1 MIALTHR
8 KIQASSKFMKP
19 TGFPRLSG
27 IALSLLALAGC
38 AVGPDYHAPAAPA
51 VALTPQP
58 LPDAARAGGADQN
71 FVSGADIAGDW
82 WTLYRSPPLNAL
94 IDAALAHNPT
104 LQAAQQTL
112 LEAEENYRAGLGVLV
127 PSVSASFQPS
137 RTRISSAELATEG
150 AGSSAANVT
159 IPPFTL
165 YDASVSLSY
174 SLDLFGGN
182 RRELEGLRA
191 QTDYERDELEAA
203 YLTLTANI
211 VTAAVLEASLRAQ
224 IAATQEVI
232 GAEQRDLTI
241 LQSQFT
247 DGGIA
252 KAQLLQQQA
261 TLAQSQATL
270 PPLQQQLAAARN
282 QLAAYVGAFPGQFHE
297 ADFTL
302 ADLHL
307 PQTIPVSLPASI
319 IAQRPDIQA
328 SAELLH
334 QATAEVGVTI
344 ANMLPN
350 ITLSADVGQEALTV
364 GSLFTPQNLLWTLA
378 GDVTQPLFEGGKLDA
393 QRKSAIAALHVA
405 GAQYQNTVITAFQNV
420 ADTLQALQYDAA
432 TENAADAA
440 AAAAQ
445 ASLVVAQ
452 SQYQLGG
459 EPLINVLNAQTTFQS
474 AKLAQV
480 KAIAARFSDTAA
492 LYQAL
497 GGGWWHRHDVT
508 VACCGLIP

>member
-1 MIALTHR
+1 
-8 KIQASSKFMKP
+8 MKP
-19 TGFPRLSG
+19 TGFQLSISG
-27 IALSLLALAGC
+27 VAAASLFALAGC
-38 AVGPDYHAPAAPA
+38 AVGPDYHPPAAPN
-51 VALTPQP
+51 VALTPAP
-58 LPDAARAGGADQN
+58 LPAAATAGGAPQN
-71 FVSGADIAGDW
+71 FVTGAAISGDW
-82 WTLYRSPPLNAL
+82 WALYQSPQLNAL

-112 LEAEENYRAGLGVLV
+112 LEAEENYRAGLGVLL

-137 RTRISSAELATEG
+137 RTRISSAELASQG
-150 AGSSAANVT
+150 AGSAAGNVT

-174 SLDLFGGN
+174 SLDVFGGS

-191 QTDYERDELEAA
+191 QTAYERDELEAA

-211 VTAAVLEASLRAQ
+211 VTSAVLEASLRAQ

-232 GAEQRDLTI
+232 GAERHDLSI
-241 LQSQFT
+241 LQLQFD
-247 DGGIA
+247 DGGVA
-252 KAQLLQQQA
+252 KSQLLQQQA
-261 TLAQSQATL
+261 TLAQSEATL
-270 PPLQQQLAAARN
+270 PPLESQLAAARN
-282 QLAAYVGAFPGQFHE
+282 QLAAYVGVFPGQFHE

-307 PQTIPVSLPASI
+307 PENIPVSLPASI

-364 GSLFTPQNLLWTLA
+364 GTLFTPQNLLWTLA

-405 GAQYQNTVITAFQNV
+405 GAQYQNTVIVAFQNV

-432 TENAADAA
+432 TENAADDAA
-440 AAAAQ
+440 SAAQ

-452 SQYQLGG
+452 NQYQLGG

-480 KAIAARFSDTAA
+480 KAVAARFSDTAA

-497 GGGWWHRHDVT
+497 GGGWWHRNDVT
-508 VACCGLIP
+508 VSCCGIIP

>member
-1 MIALTHR
+1 
-8 KIQASSKFMKP
+8 MKP
-19 TGFPRLSG
+19 TGFPFALSG
-27 IALSLLALAGC
+27 AVAVALLALAGC
-38 AVGPDYHAPAAPA
+38 AVGPNYHAPAAPV
-51 VALTPQP
+51 VALTPAP
-58 LPDAARAGGADQN
+58 LAAQAQAGGQTQN
-71 FVSGADIAGDW
+71 FITGADISGDW
-82 WTLYRSPPLNAL
+82 WTLYHSPQLNAL

-112 LEAEENYRAGLGVLV
+112 LEAEENYRAGLGVLL

-137 RTRISSAELATEG
+137 RTRISSAELATTG
-150 AGSSAANVT
+150 AGSSAGNVT

-174 SLDLFGGN
+174 TLDVFGGS
-182 RRELEGLRA
+182 RRQLEGLRA
-191 QTDYERDELEAA
+191 QETYERDELEAA

-211 VTAAVLEASLRAQ
+211 VTAAVLEASLRGQ
-224 IAATQEVI
+224 IEATQEVI
-232 GAEQRDLTI
+232 GAERHDLTI
-241 LQSQFT
+241 LNSQFT

-252 KAQLLQQQA
+252 KAQVLQQQA
-261 TLAQSQATL
+261 TLAQSEATL
-270 PPLQQQLAAARN
+270 PPLQAQLAAARN

-307 PQTIPVSLPASI
+307 PESIPVSLPASVV
-319 IAQRPDIQA
+319 AQRPDIQA
-328 SAELLH
+328 AAAQLH
-334 QATAEVGVTI
+334 EATAQVGVAT

-432 TENAADAA
+432 AETAADDAA
-440 AAAAQ
+440 SAAQ
-445 ASLVVAQ
+445 ASLTVAQ
-452 SQYQLGG
+452 NQYALGG
-459 EPLINVLNAQTTFQS
+459 EPLINVLNAQTTFQT
-474 AKLAQV
+474 AKLNQV
-480 KAIAARFSDTAA
+480 KAIATRLSDTAA

-497 GGGWWHRHDVT
+497 GGGWWHRHDVA
-508 VACCGLIP
+508 VSCCGIIP